1 MLGGGGYINIVAC
14 GGKGLVGVEGD
25 EQEEAGR
32 DGVGREAEEE
42 ELLPT
47 GTSSCG
53 ARRGVDVRGNGI
65 VAASKHKP
73 QPAATAAGEAAQ
85 SVGIA
90 GHTVG
95 SVAKAERLPH
105 KPKATDD
112 TQGYHSIGDGKDED
126 CDIKGCEFRQS
137 GVPQEACR
145 QSEDEE
151 TEDEQVAVGLTAELE
166 LRKTV
171 AFNHRTDLFRGERWY
186 PRGDV
191 IH

>member
-14 GGKGLVGVEGD
+14 GGKGPVGVKGD

-32 DGVGREAEEE
+32 DGVGRESEGEKF
-42 ELLPT
+42 LST

-73 QPAATAAGEAAQ
+73 QPAATTAGEAAQ
-85 SVGIA
+85 AVGIA

-105 KPKATDD
+105 KPKATGGAE
-112 TQGYHSIGDGKDED
+112 GYHSIGDGKDED
-126 CDIKGCEFRQS
+126 SDIEGRGSRRS

-145 QSEDEE
+145 QSKDEE
-151 TEDEQVAVGLTAELE
+151 TEDEQIAVGLTAELE

-186 PRGDV
+186 P
-191 IH
+191 

>member
-14 GGKGLVGVEGD
+14 GGKGPVGVKSD
-25 EQEEAGR
+25 EQEETGR
-32 DGVGREAEEE
+32 DGIGRESEGK

-47 GTSSCG
+47 MVVVG
-53 ARRGVDVRGNGI
+53 DGI
-65 VAASKHKP
+65 VAAGEDKP

-85 SVGIA
+85 AVGIA

-105 KPKATDD
+105 KPKATDG
-112 TQGYHSIGDGKDED
+112 TQGYHGIGDGKDDD
-126 CDIKGCEFRQS
+126 CDIEGRGSRRS
-137 GVPQEACR
+137 GVPQKACR
-145 QSEDEE
+145 QGEDKE
-151 TEDEQVAVGLTAELE
+151 TEDEKIAVGLTAELK

-171 AFNHRTDLFRGERWY
+171 AFNHRMNLLCGERRY